1 MFVLNSGIMLHKT
14 KGIVLHNLSYNDK
27 YIITNMYTEDFG
39 RVAYLVSNTHGR
51 KSKVPRALL
60 LPLSILDMEVEHLN
74 NRDLQR
80 IKEAKRDFAATQL
93 PCHPVKNA
101 ITLFLSEVLYRIIQ
115 EKEPNQ
121 PLFDYL
127 CRSIKWLG
135 IADEG
140 IANFHLAFLLQL
152 SAYIGIH
159 PNGDSYKAGFF
170 FDLINGV
177 FSGSPPEH
185 NSYLNREEA
194 VVFARL
200 LKINYENMALY
211 AFTRQ
216 ERTAI
221 IRYIIEYY
229 RLHTSDF
236 PEIKSLAVMQ
246 SLFD

>member
-1 MFVLNSGIMLHKT
+1 MLYKT
-14 KGIVLHNLSYNDK
+14 KGIVLHSLQYNDK
-27 YIITNMYTEDFG
+27 YIILNMYTKDFG
-39 RVAYLVSNTHGR
+39 RAAYMVLNTRGR

-60 LPLSILDMEVEHLN
+60 QPLSILDIEVEHLN

-80 IKEAKRDFAATQL
+80 IKEAKYDFAATQL
-93 PCHPVKNA
+93 HFNPAKNA
-101 ITLFLSEVLYRIIQ
+101 MSLFLSEVLYRIIQ
-115 EKEPNQ
+115 EKEPNH

-127 CRSIKWLG
+127 YRSIKWLD

-159 PNGDSYKAGFF
+159 PNGNSYKAGSY

-177 FSGSPPEH
+177 FIGSIPDH
-185 NSYLNREEA
+185 KYFLNKEESI
-194 VVFARL
+194 VFERL
-200 LKINYENMALY
+200 LRLNYENMALY
-211 AFTRQ
+211 SFTRQ
-216 ERTAI
+216 ERISI
-221 IRYIIEYY
+221 IRHIIEYY
-229 RLHTSDF
+229 KLHLNDF